1 MMDENEQM
9 MSQRQENEEDQPP
22 VPEETMQIDTTA
34 PKKPPTPEEMKF
46 LRSMREDNTEIPA
59 DEGDIDDSE
68 LVNKL
73 DK

>member
-1 MMDENEQM
+1 MDENEQM
-9 MSQRQENEEDQPP
+9 MSQRQENEEEQAP

-34 PKKPPTPEEMKF
+34 PKKPTPEEMKF
-46 LRSMREDNTEIPA
+46 LRSMREENTEIPV
-59 DEGDIDDSE
+59 DEADIDDSE